1 MAAQRAIVKPSITD
15 RTLASRRTKDAKVF
29 VARAR
34 AASCEAPCSMNLPSR
49 RAGGRRQLT
58 DVQPH
63 DLDVGD
69 ESGDAYRIGIRRRE
83 DQETGEGEPQ
93 ISFESKGSV
102 GLVSRTA
109 IMSDSSNGPFG

>member
-1 MAAQRAIVKPSITD
+1 MSAQQVKPDIAVSSVEILGAYKDGNIRRPFGSNWSDPKDRAI
-15 RTLASRRTKDAKVF
+15 
-29 VARAR
+29 
-34 AASCEAPCSMNLPSR
+34 
-49 RAGGRRQLT
+49 T

-93 ISFESKGSV
+93 IGFESRGSV